1 MDWGSCKHSEGQR
14 MARALK
20 KHPVVGEIGDS
31 FERKLKEGKTASGQL
46 TLQVQKLKSKPIG
59 EKSA

>member
-1 MDWGSCKHSEGQR
+1 

-59 EKSA
+59 EKSAQEGSAR